1 MFSIKIKET
10 ERGLLF
16 KNGKFVKIMSPGVN
30 YFIGKWRYTWSIF
43 NISSPIME
51 SSWTDILISNYP
63 KTVEEYF
70 QVVNTSDS
78 QVAVIYLDNKLHKVI
93 SPGIKKLVW
102 KILADVRVEYID
114 ISQHFEIPTE
124 KVQLFASRLLDN
136 SQIKTFTVAQGY
148 EGLMYVN
155 GKLIKNLPADTY
167 AFFKGQNN
175 VEMPM
180 IDMRKN
186 GMEVQGQE
194 ILTNDRVSIRL
205 NFEAVY
211 RVTDSIKAVTKVK
224 DYIDFIYKQIQLALR
239 KAVSSKTLDEIL
251 ASKESLSNDIRDLVA
266 TTIEEIGVTLDSAG
280 VKDII
285 LPGDMRAILNKVV
298 LAQKEAQANNIKRR
312 EEVAATR
319 SLLNTAKMLED
330 NPVLMKLKEFEVLEK
345 VSENVE
351 KLNVFGGLN
360 EIIKQLTPK

>member
-1 MFSIKIKET
+1 M
-10 ERGLLF
+10 
-16 KNGKFVKIMSPGVN
+16 
-30 YFIGKWRYTWSIF
+30 
-43 NISSPIME
+43 
-51 SSWTDILISNYP
+51 
-63 KTVEEYF
+63 
-70 QVVNTSDS
+70 
-78 QVAVIYLDNKLHKVI
+78 
-93 SPGIKKLVW
+93 
-102 KILADVRVEYID
+102 
-114 ISQHFEIPTE
+114 
-124 KVQLFASRLLDN
+124 
-136 SQIKTFTVAQGY
+136 
-148 EGLMYVN
+148 
-155 GKLIKNLPADTY
+155 
-167 AFFKGQNN
+167 
-175 VEMPM
+175 
-180 IDMRKN
+180 
-186 GMEVQGQE
+186 
-194 ILTNDRVSIRL
+194 

-266 TTIEEIGVTLDSAG
+266 TTIEEIGVTLYSAG